1 MDKEPAPRPCASVIV
16 PAHDAAATIGRTL
29 ACLAEQDVG
38 EPFEVIVVDDG
49 SRDDTAAI
57 ASSAPGAI
65 SVVASDRR
73 GPGSARNIGARR
85 ASSDVLGFLDADC
98 FPEPGWLRAG
108 LAALADAELVQGA
121 VRPDPSAALGP
132 FDRTLWVLE
141 DIGLYQT
148 ANLMVR
154 RETFER
160 IGGFDAWV
168 TPGADSRGH
177 FGEDVVF
184 AWRARR
190 LGARV
195 VFAPEAAVHHAVF
208 HRSAAEYV
216 RERARLAHFP
226 VLTARVPE
234 LRGSMYYRRWFLSRR
249 SAALDLALLG
259 AAGAL
264 VTRSPLPLLAAAPY
278 TASTLR
284 ASRRWGRRA
293 SKIAIAELAADLFG
307 FTSLLAGSIRSR
319 RLVL

>member
-1 MDKEPAPRPCASVIV
+1 VIV

-38 EPFEVIVVDDG
+38 ELFEVIVVDDG
-49 SRDDTAAI
+49 SGDDTAAI
-57 ASSAPGAI
+57 ACSAPSAVT
-65 SVVASDRR
+65 VVASDRR
-73 GPGSARNIGARR
+73 GPGSARNMGAER
-85 ASSDVLGFLDADC
+85 ASSDVLAFLDADC

-108 LAALADAELVQGA
+108 IAALAGAELVQGA

-141 DIGLYQT
+141 DVGLYQT
-148 ANLMVR
+148 ANLLVQ

-160 IGGFDAWV
+160 VGGFGAWV
-168 TPGADSRGH
+168 TPGDDSRGH

-184 AWRARR
+184 AWEARR
-190 LGARV
+190 LGACV
-195 VFAPEAAVHHAVF
+195 AFAREAAVNHAVF

-226 VLTARVPE
+226 ALTARVPE
-234 LRGSMYYRRWFLSRR
+234 LRRSMYYRRWFLSRR

-259 AAGAL
+259 VAAAL
-264 VTRSPLPLLAAAPY
+264 VTRSPLPLLAAGPY
-278 TASTLR
+278 AASNLR

-293 SKIAIAELAADLFG
+293 SKIAFAEVAADLLG
-307 FTSLLAGSIRSR
+307 LGSLVAGSIRSR